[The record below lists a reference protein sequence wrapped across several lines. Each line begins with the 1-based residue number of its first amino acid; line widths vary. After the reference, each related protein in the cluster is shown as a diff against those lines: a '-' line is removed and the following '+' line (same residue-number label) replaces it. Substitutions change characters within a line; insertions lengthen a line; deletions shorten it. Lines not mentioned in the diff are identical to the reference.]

1 MKFYNSIGP
10 NPHAVRVF
18 AAEKGI
24 KLDTIE
30 VDLMKGVNR
39 EADHLARNPAG
50 QTPAL
55 ELDDGGCIAEITA
68 ICEYLDET
76 SGGHSLIGA
85 TSRERAET
93 RMWVR
98 RFDEN
103 VIVPRLMGF
112 RYAEGVKLFEPRIPV
127 FPEAAPALKALAKD
141 REAWIDRM
149 LEGRTWFCGERF
161 SFADIMAGVFLSFGA
176 AVGQPVDPA
185 NKTLAAIVERVKAR
199 PSFAA

>member
-10 NPHAVRVF
+10 NPQVVRIF

-24 KLDTIE
+24 TLDTVE
-30 VDLMKGVNR
+30 VDLLKGANR
-39 EADHLARNPAG
+39 AADHLARNPAG

-55 ELDDGGCIAEITA
+55 ELDDGSFIAEITA

-76 SGGHSLIGA
+76 SGGTSLIGA
-85 TSRERAET
+85 TPKERAET

-103 VIVPRLMGF
+103 VTVPRLMGF

-127 FPEAAPALKALAKD
+127 FPEAAASLKALSKD
-141 REAWIDRM
+141 REAWIDKM

-161 SFADIMAGVFLSFGA
+161 SFADIMAGVFLAFGA

-185 NKTLAAIVERVKAR
+185 NKNLAAIVERVKAR